1 MLSPQPANRETGP
14 DQGPPLCGIESLDRF
29 GALCPLVAVP
39 ERSSDCKRMA
49 MHNAV
54 ANYVHF
60 MCTALVKFRQ
70 TGAIVPS
77 QRFLIDRMIAP
88 VPESYSGRIIELGA
102 GNGALTLR
110 LAAKCPEAKILAC
123 EINPALARV
132 SRHNLDMAGIN
143 GRVQMIPDSAE
154 HLLSEMDRRGMGKV
168 DFVLS
173 GIPLGNLHR
182 DRVTAIIDAVSRA
195 LVPGGMYIQFQY
207 SLMDRKRIRTR
218 FQTLRTVPV
227 FLNIPPAVVY
237 YAQK

>member
-1 MLSPQPANRETGP
+1 
-14 DQGPPLCGIESLDRF
+14 
-29 GALCPLVAVP
+29 
-39 ERSSDCKRMA
+39 

-54 ANYVHF
+54 TNYVHF

-102 GNGALTLR
+102 GKVL
-110 LAAKCPEAKILAC
+110 
-123 EINPALARV
+123 
-132 SRHNLDMAGIN
+132 AGIN

-207 SLMDRKRIRTR
+207 SLMDRKRIRAR
-218 FQTLRTVPV
+218 FQTLRTAPV

>member
-1 MLSPQPANRETGP
+1 
-14 DQGPPLCGIESLDRF
+14 
-29 GALCPLVAVP
+29 
-39 ERSSDCKRMA
+39 

-60 MCTALVKFRQ
+60 MCAALVKFRQ

-77 QRFLIDRMIAP
+77 QRFLIDKMIAAI
-88 VPESYSGRIIELGA
+88 PENYSGQIIELGA

-110 LAAKCPEAKILAC
+110 LAARCPKARILAC

-132 SRHNLDMAGIN
+132 NRHNLDTAGIN
-143 GRVQMIPDSAE
+143 GRVQVVPDSAE
-154 HLLSEMDRRGMGKV
+154 HLLSEMDRRGMGKA

-173 GIPLGNLHR
+173 GIPLGNLPG
-182 DRVTAIIDAVSRA
+182 DRVLAIVDAVSRA

-207 SLMDRKRIRTR
+207 SLLDRKRIRAR
-218 FQTLRTVPV
+218 FNTVRTVPV
-227 FLNIPPAVVY
+227 LLNIPPAVVY

>member
-1 MLSPQPANRETGP
+1 MTGARCPVATLPQPR
-14 DQGPPLCGIESLDRF
+14 LDHDGF
-29 GALCPLVAVP
+29 
-39 ERSSDCKRMA
+39 A

-54 ANYVHF
+54 ANYLHF
-60 MCTALVKFRQ
+60 MCAALVKLKQ

-77 QRFLIDRMIAP
+77 QRFLIEKMIAP
-88 VPESYSGRIIELGA
+88 VPETYSGRIIELGA
-102 GNGALTLR
+102 GSGALTLR
-110 LAAKCPEAKILAC
+110 LAAKCPEARILAC
-123 EINPALARV
+123 EINPALARIN
-132 SRHNLDMAGIN
+132 RHNLDMAGIN

-154 HLLSEMDRRGMGKV
+154 HLLSEMDRRGLGKV